1 MQVVNRTSDRSGSA
15 SEDNPAE
22 RGCSRLRTTLGS
34 TSTMPGGSHMTAS
47 LGGHYD
53 PWPVKRSTDWLTD
66 SLTQLLLVTCIR
78 GELSTRCWLLRP
90 LRRSAQYMSQLQ
102 PEVTKTSLWLLQT
115 AKEYMVPPY
124 AVPQAALGVLQLRTG
139 NFHTTQQ
146 AYQH

>member
-1 MQVVNRTSDRSGSA
+1 
-15 SEDNPAE
+15 
-22 RGCSRLRTTLGS
+22 
-34 TSTMPGGSHMTAS
+34 
-47 LGGHYD
+47 
-53 PWPVKRSTDWLTD
+53 
-66 SLTQLLLVTCIR
+66 
-78 GELSTRCWLLRP
+78 
-90 LRRSAQYMSQLQ
+90 MSQLQ